1 MFKNKKIGFIGAGNM
16 ATALIKGIVKA
27 GLLEPD
33 FITAGDV
40 DIEKLES
47 LKNEYGINVVF
58 KENQKIV
65 SESDIIILAVKPQI
79 FEKILK
85 EIAIKADM
93 SKLIISI
100 AAGINTE
107 YIEKTVG
114 KDLKIVRAMPNTPAL
129 ILEGATAIA
138 PGNHATEDD
147 MKIAYE
153 IFNAVGKVATV
164 DESQMDAV
172 TGLSGSGPAYIFMI
186 IEALSDAGVKMG
198 LSRSVAMKLAA
209 QTVMGAAKLQI
220 DTDMHPGR
228 LKDMVTSPG
237 GTAIAGIHTLEQ
249 GGLRTTLMNAVESAT
264 KRSIELGNKDGK

>member
-16 ATALIKGIVKA
+16 ATALIKGVVKA

-58 KENQKIV
+58 KENQKII
-65 SESDIIILAVKPQI
+65 SECDIIILAVKPQI

-85 EIAIKADM
+85 EIAPKLNM
-93 SKLIISI
+93 SKLVISI
-100 AAGINTE
+100 AAGITTE
-107 YIEKTVG
+107 YIEKIVN
-114 KDLKIVRAMPNTPAL
+114 KELKVVRAMPNTPAL

-138 PGNHATEDD
+138 PGCHATEDD
-147 MKIAYE
+147 MKIAHE
-153 IFNAVGKVATV
+153 IFKAVGKVAEV

-220 DTDMHPGR
+220 ETEMHPGR

-249 GGLRTTLMNAVESAT
+249 GGLRTTLINAVESAT
-264 KRSIELGNKDGK
+264 KRSMELGHKDGK